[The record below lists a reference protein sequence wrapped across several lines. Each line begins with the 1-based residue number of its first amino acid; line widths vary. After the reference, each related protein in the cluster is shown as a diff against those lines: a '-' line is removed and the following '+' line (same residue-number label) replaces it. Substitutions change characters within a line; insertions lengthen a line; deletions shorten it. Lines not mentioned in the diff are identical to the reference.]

1 MLKIMINLYDE
12 ILNIIYS
19 TYWDYSL
26 KPVGYRSLDSE
37 LVSSI
42 NLIARDK
49 AYLCLFNVSLGFW
62 LWWVLSSPLRIKV
75 N

>member
-1 MLKIMINLYDE
+1 MGNLYDE

-49 AYLCLFNVSLGFW
+49 ALFMSFQRIAWLLALVGFEFAT
-62 LWWVLSSPLRIKV
+62 
-75 N
+75 

>member
-1 MLKIMINLYDE
+1 MGNLYDE

-19 TYWDYSL
+19 TYWNYSL

-37 LVSSI
+37 LVSST

-62 LWWVLSSPLRIKV
+62 LWWVLSSPLTIKV